1 MRESMGLTLSDD
13 VDVALERF
21 MLMHNFL
28 SQAKKETVKLT
39 SEVRG

>member
-1 MRESMGLTLSDD
+1 MRESMGLTLNDD

-28 SQAKKETVKLT
+28 SQAKKETIKL
-39 SEVRG
+39 SF